1 MMDADQAEKVLRR
14 IEEAT
19 KVRYLCA
26 REGRDLVDLVE
37 RFKPKK
43 VLEVSTFVGYS
54 AILIGGEFGADSEI
68 LTIEIDGDEADLAR
82 GNI

>member
-43 VLEVSTFVGYS
+43 VLEVSTFVRV
-54 AILIGGEFGADSEI
+54 FGDTNRRRVRGR
-68 LTIEIDGDEADLAR
+68 LGDLDHR
-82 GNI
+82 DRR